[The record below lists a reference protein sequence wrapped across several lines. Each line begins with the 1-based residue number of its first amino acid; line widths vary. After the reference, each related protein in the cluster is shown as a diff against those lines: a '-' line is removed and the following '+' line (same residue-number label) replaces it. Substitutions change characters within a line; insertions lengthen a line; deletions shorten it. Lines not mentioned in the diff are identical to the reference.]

1 MIMDYKNLIIE
12 SKKIKEESHGMFL
25 FSWIEFDDDYYLELI
40 NLASDILAKNPNI
53 LLMKKEK
60 EYILALALTKF
71 ALLEYQEIDKK
82 ENEDLYFQFLH
93 RVNYSTN
100 NIMEFKERIFKTFEE
115 ETNVIEYIDINRKTK
130 NRRFVDTA
138 LMQNVVNNYSIEK
151 ILKIV
156 VMMYFKNLKE
166 NMNYRHVLNFIKSFY
181 VATRAFIMNDRKSND
196 QTLSYTYYFQ
206 QLPISFLYAFYY
218 SPEKVKEVLMDW
230 FSYIHAINCNETPVY
245 KKNPHTLLFKNNEE
259 LAIIHR
265 IIRSEK
271 SLHRKNNSF
280 RKQIGTNNIELHSNK
295 IYLKIAP
302 YLINYKNED
311 KYLLRVYVD
320 KKLERT
326 IPLDVIEE
334 DSQYYTENKTII
346 LPLSHN
352 IQYFIVNKDE
362 TIYDSKNNYVREY
375 YLFNHNGHLCTVK
388 ELKDNRLFTVI
399 SKNIINSVGDKTN
412 DSHKTINDLNIF
424 ETFMGDQKEV
434 VINNYR
440 INNIKTHYDNGIDP
454 TELYENVLAQI
465 ENKEYKAIKSFN
477 SFYIKISKQQYIS
490 DFRININE
498 KHYDLKDLNKFNI
511 VSQKG
516 EEIVV
521 SIDLQKVLRLIDMEI
536 SNFEL
541 ISIQL
546 IEKGKEIIPF
556 SENYVLIEE
565 MSFRF
570 DKDNYTN
577 EKHVILEEFS
587 TKNNILKINTPQK
600 HPTNNRGIFSI
611 NTHNIKLIFTLPTVK
626 INEKTIYPYEIWH
639 EDFKIENLATKGFLT
654 NPLWKF
660 EVSQEKAIIRLGKDS
675 IHDGFTYYNL
685 SNLEKLTSIHEL
697 ILVNGDKES
706 SILKIVHDPVIKG
719 LQPIFQN
726 DNLVVRTDFIGPK
739 NLIIRF
745 SIPELNIN
753 ISKKL
758 DDTVVFEGVQ
768 SGYFA
773 YQLEIILLK
782 KKLIGKPTEIIL
794 HSEKFNK
801 GDSLIIDSKKS
812 GIKFNQ
818 IFSDEEVYELNN
830 FYIKLFKKLNEEE
843 YLGHAFHNKL
853 FNNERKEVYYDTI
866 NPVKLTSLYSDEDI
880 QSFQVCDKDGEV
892 LMYDKQTR
900 FINLDTRTRDY
911 ERYCIVDEIIIS
923 KGLNNNV

>member
-1 MIMDYKNLIIE
+1 MDYKNLISE
-12 SKKIKEESHGMFL
+12 SKKIKEESNGMFL
-25 FSWIEFDDDYYLELI
+25 FSWIDFDEDNYIELI
-40 NLASDILAKNPNI
+40 NLSSDILAKKSNI
-53 LLMKKEK
+53 SLLKKEQ
-60 EYILALALTKF
+60 EYILALALSKF
-71 ALLEYQEIDKK
+71 ALLEYQETDKK
-82 ENEDLYFQFLH
+82 ENEDLYYQFLH
-93 RVNYSTN
+93 KVNYSLN

-115 ETNVIEYIDINRKTK
+115 ESNVIEYIDNNRKTK

-138 LMQNVVNNYSIEK
+138 LMQNVVNNYSVEK

-156 VMMYFKNLKE
+156 VRMYFKNLKE

-181 VATRAFIMNDRKSND
+181 MANRSFIKNDRKYND
-196 QTLSYTYYFQ
+196 DTLSYTYYFQ

-230 FSYIHAINCNETPVY
+230 FSYIHAINCNEIPVY
-245 KKNPHTLLFKNNEE
+245 KKNAHTLLFKNKEG
-259 LAIIHR
+259 LAKIHR
-265 IIRSEK
+265 TIKSEQL
-271 SLHRKNNSF
+271 LHRKNNSF
-280 RKQIGTNNIELHSNK
+280 RKQIGTNSIELYSNK

-334 DSQYYTENKTII
+334 DSQYYTENKMII
-346 LPLSHN
+346 LPLSHD
-352 IQYFIVNKDE
+352 IQYCIVNKNE
-362 TIYDSKNNYVREY
+362 TIYDSKNNYVRDF
-375 YLFNHNGHLCTVK
+375 YLFNHNGHLCTTK
-388 ELKDNRLFTVI
+388 ELKENRLFTVI
-399 SKNIINSVGDKTN
+399 SKNIINSVGDTTN
-412 DSHKTINDLNIF
+412 DSHKFINDLNVF
-424 ETFMGDQKEV
+424 ETFMDDQKEV

-440 INNIKTHYDNGIDP
+440 INNIKTHYENGIDP
-454 TELYENVLAQI
+454 TELYENVFAQI

-477 SFYIKISKQQYIS
+477 SFYIKILKHQYIS
-490 DFRININE
+490 DFRIKINK

-521 SIDLQKVLRLIDMEI
+521 SINLQKVLRLIDMKI

-541 ISIQL
+541 VSIQL

-556 SENYVLIEE
+556 SENYILLED

-570 DKDNYTN
+570 DKENYTN
-577 EKHVILEEFS
+577 EKHAILEDFS

-600 HPTNNRGIFSI
+600 HPTNKRGIFSI
-611 NTHNIKLIFTLPTVK
+611 NTNDIKLIFTLPIVK
-626 INEKTIYPYEIWH
+626 INEETIYPYEIWH
-639 EDFKIENLATKGFLT
+639 EDFRIESLATKGFLT

-660 EVSQEKAIIRLGKDS
+660 GVNEEKAIIRLGKDS
-675 IHDGFTYYNL
+675 LDDGFTYYNL

-697 ILVNGDKES
+697 ILVNKDKEL

-719 LQPIFQN
+719 LQPFFSEGK
-726 DNLVVRTDFIGPK
+726 LFVRTDFIGPK
-739 NLIIRF
+739 NLIIRL

-753 ISKKL
+753 IIKKL
-758 DDTVVFEGVQ
+758 ETTVIFEDIPN
-768 SGYFA
+768 GYFK
-773 YQLEIILLK
+773 YELEVVMLK
-782 KKLIGKPTEIIL
+782 KKLIGKPTEVQL
-794 HSEKFNK
+794 HSESFIK
-801 GDSLIIDSKKS
+801 GDSLIIDSKKN
-812 GIKFNQ
+812 GLKFNQ

-866 NPVKLTSLYSDEDI
+866 NPVKITSLYSDEDI
-880 QSFQVCDKDGEV
+880 QSFQICDKDGEV
-892 LMYDKQTR
+892 LMYDKQTS
-900 FINLDTRTRDY
+900 FINLDSRTRDY

-923 KGLNNNV
+923 KGLNNSV